1 MKQIAAL
8 LLSTVALLTFGD
20 ASASDRWG
28 WSALTAPELL
38 PAAHEDSWVPVNAL
52 GAYVTGVSRV
62 KVVPLS
68 IEPAAAKVPGAMAS
82 ALPQLEEAIAAIRTV
97 VAQDPALFTNLKARG
112 FAPDD
117 VVGLTHGPSGEV
129 TLFVSNQV

>member
-1 MKQIAAL
+1 
-8 LLSTVALLTFGD
+8 
-20 ASASDRWG
+20 
-28 WSALTAPELL
+28 
-38 PAAHEDSWVPVNAL
+38 
-52 GAYVTGVSRV
+52 
-62 KVVPLS
+62 
-68 IEPAAAKVPGAMAS
+68 MAS